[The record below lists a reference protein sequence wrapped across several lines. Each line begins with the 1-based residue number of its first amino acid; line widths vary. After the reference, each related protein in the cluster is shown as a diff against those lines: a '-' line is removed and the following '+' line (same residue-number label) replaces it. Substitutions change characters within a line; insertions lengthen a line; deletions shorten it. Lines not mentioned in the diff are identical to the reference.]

1 MNEETRKKKKRPSLT
16 TLYEGTMKEITS
28 NENRYIEF
36 LNFASRVHKY
46 SFDEQLLLYAQKQDV
61 HMVATFDIWKKLGRF
76 VKRGSTAALLFDYTT
91 QQRKYVFDI
100 SETGGE
106 PLQVFDWQ
114 LLDNDKN
121 DLLRY
126 WNTYEKQSGTLVNW
140 EDGIHAKI
148 ASYQKPIGDQIHPF
162 FVKDIEVVAAYI
174 IYQRTNT
181 LIPEDLLLDVQSVLQ
196 IGKRDNTLL
205 EIQHFANLTAKE
217 FLQDVERILNN
228 ELKKERVL
236 YHDRI

>member
-91 QQRKYVFDI
+91 QQESMSLIYPKQAENPFRYLIGSYLIMTKMIYFDI
-100 SETGGE
+100 GTHM
-106 PLQVFDWQ
+106 
-114 LLDNDKN
+114 KN
-121 DLLRY
+121 R
-126 WNTYEKQSGTLVNW
+126 
-140 EDGIHAKI
+140 
-148 ASYQKPIGDQIHPF
+148 
-162 FVKDIEVVAAYI
+162 VV
-174 IYQRTNT
+174 R
-181 LIPEDLLLDVQSVLQ
+181 LS
-196 IGKRDNTLL
+196 IGKMAFT
-205 EIQHFANLTAKE
+205 QK
-217 FLQDVERILNN
+217 
-228 ELKKERVL
+228 
-236 YHDRI
+236 

>member
-114 LLDNDKN
+114 LL
-121 DLLRY
+121 
-126 WNTYEKQSGTLVNW
+126 
-140 EDGIHAKI
+140 
-148 ASYQKPIGDQIHPF
+148 
-162 FVKDIEVVAAYI
+162 
-174 IYQRTNT
+174 
-181 LIPEDLLLDVQSVLQ
+181 
-196 IGKRDNTLL
+196 
-205 EIQHFANLTAKE
+205 
-217 FLQDVERILNN
+217 
-228 ELKKERVL
+228 
-236 YHDRI
+236 